1 MKQLLIYL
9 LILSSSFLFAQQKE
23 VKKEKDKVIV
33 TGNKEYA
40 EKKYTDAEA
49 NYRISK
55 SKDLSGSKSV
65 YNLGNAIYKQELPS
79 EAKHAYVEAIKK
91 ATTKPEKHKAFH
103 NLGNALMKEKEY
115 GQAVEA
121 YKNALRN
128 NPSDEETRYNYAL
141 AKELLEKNPQDPD
154 KGKGNKD
161 NEKDKKNEPKDK
173 EGQNKQDQ
181 KGEGDKEQDQ
191 KDEGEG
197 KPEKPD
203 PNQKEP
209 NKPQPSGISK
219 ERVENLLEAVGNEE
233 KKVQDKVNKEKIKG
247 RPVPTE
253 KDW

>member
-1 MKQLLIYL
+1 MKQVLIYIL
-9 LILSSSFLFAQQKE
+9 FLSSSQLFAQEKA
-23 VKKEKDKVIV
+23 VKKEKDKVII
-33 TGNKEYA
+33 TANKEYA
-40 EKKYTDAEA
+40 EKKYTEAEA

-55 SKDLSGSKSV
+55 SKDVSGAKSA
-65 YNLGNAIYKQELPS
+65 YNLGNAIYRQEFS
-79 EAKHAYVEAIKK
+79 GEAKRAYAEAIKK

-103 NLGNALMKEKEY
+103 NLGNALMKEKDY

-141 AKELLEKNPQDPD
+141 AKDLLKKNPQDPD

-161 NEKDKKNEPKDK
+161 NEKNKKEEPKDK

-191 KDEGEG
+191 KDKGQG
-197 KPEKPD
+197 KPEKPQ
-203 PNQKEP
+203 PNQKDP

-233 KKVQDKVNKEKIKG
+233 KKVQEKVNKEKIKG

>member
-1 MKQLLIYL
+1 MKQLVIYIL
-9 LILSSSFLFAQQKE
+9 FLSSSLIFGQDKE

-33 TGNKEYA
+33 TANKEYA

-55 SKDLSGSKSV
+55 SKNVSGAKSA
-65 YNLGNAIYKQELPS
+65 YNLGNAIYRQELPT
-79 EAKHAYVEAIKK
+79 EAKHAYVDAIKK

-103 NLGNALMKEKEY
+103 NLGNVFMKEKEY

-128 NPSDEETRYNYAL
+128 NPTDEETRYNYAL

-154 KGKGNKD
+154 KGGGDKD
-161 NEKDKKNEPKDK
+161 NEKDKKEEPKDQ

-181 KGEGDKEQDQ
+181 KDQENKEQDQ
-191 KDEGEG
+191 KDKGQG
-197 KPEKPD
+197 KPEKQD
-203 PNQKEP
+203 PNQKEE
-209 NKPQPSGISK
+209 NKPQPAGISK
-219 ERVENLLEAVGNEE
+219 DRLENLLEAVGNEE

-247 RPVPTE
+247 KPVPTE

>member
-1 MKQLLIYL
+1 MKQVLIYL
-9 LILSSSFLFAQQKE
+9 VCLSSSLLFAQEKE
-23 VKKEKDKVIV
+23 VKKEKDKVII
-33 TGNKEYA
+33 TANKEYA
-40 EKKYTDAEA
+40 EKKYTEAEA

-55 SKDLSGSKSV
+55 SKDVSGAKSA
-65 YNLGNAIYKQELPS
+65 YNLGNAIYRQEFS
-79 EAKHAYVEAIKK
+79 GEAKRAYVEAIKK

-103 NLGNALMKEKEY
+103 NLGNALMKEKDY

-154 KGKGNKD
+154 KGKGDKD
-161 NEKDKKNEPKDK
+161 KEKDKKDQPKDK

-191 KDEGEG
+191 KDKGQG
-197 KPEKPD
+197 KPEKQD

-209 NKPQPSGISK
+209 NKSQPAGISK

-233 KKVQDKVNKEKIKG
+233 KKIQEKVNKEKIKG

>member
-9 LILSSSFLFAQQKE
+9 LMLSSSFLFAQEKE

-103 NLGNALMKEKEY
+103 NLGNALMKEKDY

-128 NPSDEETRYNYAL
+128 NPTDEETRYNYAL
-141 AKELLEKNPQDPD
+141 AKELLKKNPQDPD
-154 KGKGNKD
+154 KGKGDKD
-161 NEKDKKNEPKDK
+161 KEKDKKDQPKDK

-181 KGEGDKEQDQ
+181 KDQGDKEQDQ
-191 KDEGEG
+191 KDKGQG
-197 KPEKPD
+197 KPEKQD
-203 PNQKEP
+203 PNQKQQ
-209 NKPQPSGISK
+209 NKPQPAGISK

-247 RPVPTE
+247 KPAPAE

>member
-1 MKQLLIYL
+1 MKQVLIYL
-9 LILSSSFLFAQQKE
+9 VCLSSSLLFAQEKE
-23 VKKEKDKVIV
+23 VKKEKDKVIIAA
-33 TGNKEYA
+33 NKEYA

-55 SKDLSGSKSV
+55 SKDVSGAKSA
-65 YNLGNAIYKQELPS
+65 YNLGNAIYRQEFTG
-79 EAKHAYVEAIKK
+79 EAKRAYVEAIKK

-103 NLGNALMKEKEY
+103 NLGNALMKEKDY

-154 KGKGNKD
+154 KGKGDKD
-161 NEKDKKNEPKDK
+161 KDKKEEPKDK

-181 KGEGDKEQDQ
+181 KGQGDKEQDQ
-191 KDEGEG
+191 KDKGQG
-197 KPEKPD
+197 KPEKQD

-209 NKPQPSGISK
+209 NKPQPAGISK

-233 KKVQDKVNKEKIKG
+233 KKIQEKVNKEKIKG